1 MIKPPELFE
10 GVPYSYAS
18 AVAPGAT
25 VFTAGACPIDA
36 DGRVVDPGDVPAQT
50 RRTLENLIVALR
62 AAGCSLDD
70 VLKTTVYVASS
81 DRDDLLAAWAVVE
94 SELGSDGPPSTLLGV
109 AALGFDGQLVE
120 IEAVAAVPAR
130 EHGLVHREV

>member
-1 MIKPPELFE
+1 VANRRLINPPELFD
-10 GVPYSYAS
+10 GVPYSYVS
-18 AVAPGAT
+18 TVPEGAT
-25 VFTAGACPIDA
+25 VFTAGACPVDA
-36 DGRVVDPGDVPAQT
+36 EGRVAEPGDVPAQT
-50 RRTLENLIVALR
+50 RLTLDNLSVALR

-94 SELGSDGPPSTLLGV
+94 SEFGSNGPPSTLLGV

-120 IEAVAAVPAR
+120 IEAVAALR
-130 EHGLVHREV
+130 